1 MLEFMQ
7 KGGLIMWPILI
18 CALVAVAIILE
29 RTVYFIITGIRY
41 DIFRDLVLQR
51 LNGGGFNTNGIL
63 DNPFND
69 EKPGFLRKLNAR
81 LGREQWQ
88 RSPYYKITGTYL
100 ENIDSGTRSRE
111 EALKRTGSEEIEKM
125 ERYFKGLSAISH
137 ASPLLGLLGTVT
149 GIIAA
154 FGVISR
160 LGGQVDVTALAGGI
174 WEAMLTTAAGL
185 VVAIP
190 AQLFYL
196 YFEKIV
202 SERASRMSYLI
213 TYLNERLFRNSSGPC
228 GDDSPRGP
236 SRAEDIIP
244 PIPQTGEIIGDEVK

>member
-7 KGGLIMWPILI
+7 KGGIIMWPISA
-18 CALVAVAIILE
+18 CALVAMAIILE
-29 RTVYFIITGIRY
+29 RMLYFIITGIRY
-41 DIFRDLVLQR
+41 DTFRDLLLQR
-51 LNGGGFNTNGIL
+51 LNGGGFKTVGIL
-63 DNPFND
+63 DNPFST
-69 EKPGFLRKLNAR
+69 EKSGFLRKLKAR
-81 LGREQWQ
+81 LRQEQWK
-88 RSPYYKITGTYL
+88 RSPYYKIAGTYL
-100 ENIDSGTRSRE
+100 ENIYSGTRSRE

-196 YFEKIV
+196 YYEKIV

-213 TYLNERLFRNSSGPC
+213 TYLNERLFRNSRDLC
-228 GDDSPRGP
+228 DDDSDREPG
-236 SRAEDIIP
+236 RAEDIIP
-244 PIPQTGEIIGDEVK
+244 PVPRTGEIISDEV